1 MGRDL
6 ERCRRDQVAVGD
18 HRCHLGGEVTQL
30 LLDLR
35 IAQAAR
41 GEHRDAGLV
50 GEDPHGARAQG
61 APAPAG
67 GIGAGE
73 HADHLVTRVEQGA
86 EGGQGGFGGTG
97 EEQTHDGTSL
107 GPRQRGPGALSARPR
122 VRGCRSCPRRP
133 ASAWPEMH
141 SDVAGHTVGSPAFR
155 RMLAALVCAGIA
167 TFAQLY
173 SPQGVLEMISAD
185 LSIRAEQA
193 ALTISAA
200 TLALALTV
208 VPWSFVGDRIGRLR
222 AMVIAVLSATVLGL
236 VAAWAPT
243 FPLVLALRF
252 LEGAALGGV
261 PALAMAYLS
270 EEMAPRARALGA
282 GWFVA
287 GTTVGGLMGRLV
299 ATPVADV
306 LGWRAGVTV
315 VALLSAVAAVT
326 FLLTAP
332 GERRFVPAAGHQGAR
347 PRLSG
352 LLRSLRDPGLLALLA
367 FAFLMMGGFVAVY
380 NYLTFHLSRP
390 PYSLPG
396 ALLGLVFL
404 AYLGG
409 TVASPVAGRL
419 AGAHGRLPVMLGG
432 MAVMAAGLL
441 ATLAGPLPTAADR
454 PGRDD
459 RGLLRCPCGGQR
471 LGRGPLGRR
480 RIAGDGPVQPG
491 LLCRLQRAGMG
502 SRAGVR
508 GLGLGRDGRGGAG
521 RDRSGCR
528 AGAAGSA
535 RPGRARGRSGSEGSV
550 GQIEHPH
557 CEGQGGHADQDDPDQ
572 VQPYSGPGHLRDAHV
587 PGAVGD
593 GIGRGR
599 DR

>member
-1 MGRDL
+1 
-6 ERCRRDQVAVGD
+6 
-18 HRCHLGGEVTQL
+18 
-30 LLDLR
+30 
-35 IAQAAR
+35 
-41 GEHRDAGLV
+41 
-50 GEDPHGARAQG
+50 
-61 APAPAG
+61 
-67 GIGAGE
+67 
-73 HADHLVTRVEQGA
+73 
-86 EGGQGGFGGTG
+86 
-97 EEQTHDGTSL
+97 
-107 GPRQRGPGALSARPR
+107 
-122 VRGCRSCPRRP
+122 
-133 ASAWPEMH
+133 MH

-441 ATLAGPLPTAADR
+441 ATLAGPLPRLLIGLVVMTGGFFGAHAVASGWAGARSAGAGSQATGLYNLAYYAGSSVLGWRVGLVYEAWGWGATVTVVLAVIAAAAALVLLAL
-454 PGRDD
+454 
-459 RGLLRCPCGGQR
+459 RGQDEQGG
-471 LGRGPLGRR
+471 G
-480 RIAGDGPVQPG
+480 
-491 LLCRLQRAGMG
+491 
-502 SRAGVR
+502 AGVR
-508 GLGLGRDGRGGAG
+508 G
-521 RDRSGCR
+521 
-528 AGAAGSA
+528 
-535 RPGRARGRSGSEGSV
+535 
-550 GQIEHPH
+550 Q
-557 CEGQGGHADQDDPDQ
+557 
-572 VQPYSGPGHLRDAHV
+572 
-587 PGAVGD
+587 
-593 GIGRGR
+593 
-599 DR
+599 